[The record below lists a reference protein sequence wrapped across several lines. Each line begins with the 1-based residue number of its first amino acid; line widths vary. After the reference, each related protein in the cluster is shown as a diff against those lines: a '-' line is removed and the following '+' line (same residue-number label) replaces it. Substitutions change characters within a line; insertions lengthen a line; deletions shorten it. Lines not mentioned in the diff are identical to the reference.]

1 MDNATYQFGLAERLK
16 ERVDTHGHIILM
28 ADEALQLSRTKV
40 LCVVATVAGTL
51 FFVNNGAT
59 FATLMGAGATVLV
72 FKLSELATKYK
83 NLSRAEIGLFV
94 AASLVSFMAS
104 MAFLMTMGPFTWYA
118 SH

>member
-1 MDNATYQFGLAERLK
+1 MPNATTA
-16 ERVDTHGHIILM
+16 
-28 ADEALQLSRTKV
+28 RTKV

-83 NLSRAEIGLFV
+83 NLSRAEIGL
-94 AASLVSFMAS
+94 
-104 MAFLMTMGPFTWYA
+104 
-118 SH
+118 